1 MRKFLSARLPRPAPG
16 GGRRRMIWRRGG
28 AKEANVVPQFVAE
41 HEGPWPISESNMPA
55 PKPPA
60 FETLS
65 LHAGQHPDPV
75 TGARAVPI
83 YQTTSYVFKDTEHA
97 AALFNLERAGHIYT
111 RISNPTTA
119 VLEERLAALEG
130 GVGAVCTAS
139 GQAAMH
145 LSIATLL
152 NAGDHI
158 VASASLYGGTV
169 NLLAHTLPRFGI
181 TTTFAKPRDLDA
193 FRTAIKPNTRLLIA
207 ETIGNPGLEVLD
219 IPAVASVAHDAKI
232 PLLIDNTFATPYLSR
247 PIEHGAD
254 IVMHSATKWLGGHGI
269 AIGGAIIDGG
279 NFDWRAS
286 AKFAV
291 LTEPYAGY
299 HGIIFD
305 EQFGPAAFIMRAR
318 TEGLRDF
325 GACLSPTNAFQLMQ
339 GVETLPVRME
349 RHMQNTLAVLDFLKT
364 NKAVDW
370 VLHPSLEDHADY
382 RLAKRLLPRG
392 AGSIISFGI
401 KGGRAAG
408 KKFIES
414 LRMISHLANVGDAK
428 TLVIHPASTTHQ
440 QMDAAQLKAA
450 GVGEELVRLSVGIE
464 TVSDIIDDL
473 GQALRASQRA

>member
-1 MRKFLSARLPRPAPG
+1 
-16 GGRRRMIWRRGG
+16 
-28 AKEANVVPQFVAE
+28 
-41 HEGPWPISESNMPA
+41 MPV

-65 LHAGQHPDPV
+65 LHAGQRPDPA

-83 YQTTSYVFKDTEHA
+83 YQTTSYVFQDSEHA
-97 AALFNLERAGHIYT
+97 ASLFNLERAGHIYT

-130 GVGAVCTAS
+130 GVGAICTAS
-139 GQAAMH
+139 GMAAMH
-145 LSIATLL
+145 LAIATLL

-158 VASASLYGGTV
+158 VASASLYGGTI

-181 TTTFAKPRDLDA
+181 TTTFVKPRALDD
-193 FRTAIKPNTRLLIA
+193 FRSAINPKTRLVIA
-207 ETIGNPGLEVLD
+207 ETIGNPGLEVLN
-219 IPAVASVAHDAKI
+219 IPAVSNIAHQAGI

-247 PIEHGAD
+247 PIELGAD
-254 IVMHSATKWLGGHGI
+254 IVMHSVTKWLGGHGVAI
-269 AIGGAIIDGG
+269 AGAIIDGG
-279 NFDWRAS
+279 KFDWRAS
-286 AKFAV
+286 GKFPV

-299 HGIIFD
+299 HGIVFD

-325 GACLSPTNAFQLMQ
+325 GACLSPNNAFQLLQ
-339 GVETLPVRME
+339 GVETLGVRMD
-349 RHMQNTLAVLDFLKT
+349 RHMQNTYAVLDFLKA
-364 NKAVDW
+364 NKAVEW
-370 VLHPSLEDHADY
+370 VMHPSLEAHPDY
-382 RLAKRLLPRG
+382 ELAKRLLPRG
-392 AGSIISFGI
+392 AGSIVSFGI

-408 KKFIES
+408 RKFIES

-440 QMDAAQLKAA
+440 QMDAGQLAEA
-450 GVGEELVRLSVGIE
+450 GIAEELVRLSIGIE
-464 TVSDIIDDL
+464 GAQDILDDL

>member
-1 MRKFLSARLPRPAPG
+1 
-16 GGRRRMIWRRGG
+16 
-28 AKEANVVPQFVAE
+28 
-41 HEGPWPISESNMPA
+41 MPP

-65 LHAGQHPDPV
+65 LHAGQHPDPT

-83 YQTTSYVFKDTEHA
+83 YQTTSYVFEDTEHA

-111 RISNPTTA
+111 RISNPTTS

-145 LSIATLL
+145 LAIATLL

-158 VASASLYGGTV
+158 VASSSLYGGTI

-181 TTTFAKPRDLDA
+181 TTSFVKPRDLDA
-193 FRTAIKPNTRLLIA
+193 FRAAITPQTRLVIG

-219 IPAVASVAHDAKI
+219 IPKVAATAHAAGI
-232 PLLIDNTFATPYLSR
+232 PLLIDNTFATPFLSQ
-247 PIEHGAD
+247 PIAHGAD
-254 IVMHSATKWLGGHGI
+254 IVMHSVTKWLGGHGI

-279 NFDWRAS
+279 QFDWRGS
-286 AKFAV
+286 GKFPQ

-299 HGIIFD
+299 HGMIFD

-325 GACLSPTNAFQLMQ
+325 GACLSPTNAFHLLQ
-339 GVETLPVRME
+339 GIETLHVRME
-349 RHMQNTLAVLDFLKT
+349 RHVANTQAVLDFLKA

-370 VLHPSLEDHADY
+370 VLHPSLETHPDHA
-382 RLAKRLLPRG
+382 LAKQLLPRG
-392 AGSIISFGI
+392 AGSIVSFGI

-408 KKFIES
+408 RKFIEN
-414 LRMISHLANVGDAK
+414 LKLISHLANVGDAK

-440 QMDAAQLKAA
+440 QMDADQLRAA
-450 GVGEELVRLSVGIE
+450 GIGEELVRLSVGIE
-464 TVSDIIDDL
+464 AATDIIDDL
-473 GQALRASQRA
+473 GQALRASQKV